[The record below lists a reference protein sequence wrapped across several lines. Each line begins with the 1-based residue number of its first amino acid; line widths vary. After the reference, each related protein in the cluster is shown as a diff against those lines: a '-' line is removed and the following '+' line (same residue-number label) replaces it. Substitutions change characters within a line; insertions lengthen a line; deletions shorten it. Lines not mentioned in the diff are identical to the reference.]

1 VTEGRLFG
9 FVGAT
14 DTSSRAPGALTNG
27 PTVTDPASLVADLN
41 PNQRAA
47 VLYNKGPLVVVAG
60 AGSGKT
66 RVLTRRIGRILAEG
80 VHPQQILAITFTNK
94 AADEM
99 RHRVRELI
107 GARADGMWISTFH
120 SMCVRILRREASST
134 AWRSGFSIYD
144 DGDSRRL
151 VEHVLE
157 DLGIDQKRFPP
168 RAVAGAIS
176 AAKGE
181 MRTGTEY
188 EARST
193 TMYEERIAQVFIEY
207 ERRLIAANAMDFDDL
222 LSETVRLLRRDPE
235 VAERY
240 QERFVHLLV
249 DEYQDTN
256 RAQNELVVTLGARW
270 RNVCVVG
277 DSDQSIYRFRGA
289 EVRNLLDF
297 EHAFPDA
304 ETIVLDQNY
313 RSTQRILDAAN
324 AVIGHNL
331 VREEKKLWSAI
342 GEGEP
347 IVRYKAGDER
357 EEATF
362 VANEIARL
370 RSDESTPLGAQA
382 VFYRTNAQSRAIE
395 QALADRGLPYQ
406 VIGGTRFYDR
416 REIRDCLA
424 YVRLVRNPLD
434 EVSLRR
440 VLNVPRRGVGQT
452 SINRLVD
459 HARTEGVAFFS
470 ALRAAGGA
478 GVTGRALGGIAA
490 FLELVDGL
498 GSLADRPPGEV
509 ITEVL
514 GRTGYLA
521 ELEAE
526 ASSVGVARIEA
537 EGRIENLAELCTVA
551 ENFEDL
557 EGFLEATAL
566 VSATD
571 DLDDSGGR
579 VSLMTLHAAKGLE
592 FSAVFLTGLEE
603 GIFPHDRALSDPEDL
618 EEERRLCYVGITR
631 ARDRLYL
638 TSTWYRTVFGQ
649 GRDSISSRFLKE
661 IPDALVVDVGSTAIS
676 TGGQFGDAS
685 RFSVGRSFGAGGRAG
700 TTGPQSPR
708 ALPVHGTG
716 AETLGLG
723 VGDAIV
729 HTRWGEG
736 RIVSITGEGDKQE
749 AVIAFP
755 RHGTKTFL
763 LALTPLKRA

>member
-1 VTEGRLFG
+1 MLEL
-9 FVGAT
+9 
-14 DTSSRAPGALTNG
+14 S
-27 PTVTDPASLVADLN
+27 VADLVDDLN
-41 PNQRAA
+41 RRQREA
-47 VLYNKGPLVVVAG
+47 VLFDGGPLVVVAG

-80 VHPQQILAITFTNK
+80 VHPQRILAITFTNK
-94 AADEM
+94 AAGEM
-99 RHRVRELI
+99 RHRVREI
-107 GARADGMWISTFH
+107 VGERADAMWISTFH
-120 SMCVRILRREASST
+120 SMCVRILRREASAT

-151 VEHVLE
+151 IEHVIE
-157 DLGIDQKRFPP
+157 DLGLDEKRFPP

-176 AAKGE
+176 QAKGE
-181 MRTGTEY
+181 MRTAAEY
-188 EARST
+188 AQRST
-193 TMYEERIAQVFIEY
+193 TIYEERIAQAFAEY

-222 LSETVRLLRRDPE
+222 LSETVRLLRRDE
-235 VAERY
+235 EIRERY
-240 QERFVHLLV
+240 QERFLHLLV

-256 RAQNELVVTLGARW
+256 RAQNELVVMLGARH

-289 EVRNLLDF
+289 EMRNLLDF
-297 EHAFPDA
+297 EHAFA
-304 ETIVLDQNY
+304 NATTIVLDQNY

-324 AVIGHNL
+324 AVIGNNM
-331 VREEKKLWSAI
+331 VREKKVLWSAL

-347 IVRYKAGDER
+347 IVRFKAGDER

-370 RSDESTPLGAQA
+370 RSDEATDLRATA

-424 YVRLVRNPLD
+424 YVRLIANPVD

-452 SINRLVD
+452 SINRLVE
-459 HARTEGVAFFS
+459 HAHSEGVGFFS
-470 ALRAAGGA
+470 ALRAAAAA

-490 FLELVDGL
+490 FLDLL
-498 GSLADRPPGEV
+498 GDLGTLASRRPSEV
-509 ITEVL
+509 ITEVV

-521 ELEAE
+521 ELEFE
-526 ASSVGVARIEA
+526 AAGVGPARLEA
-537 EGRIENLAELCTVA
+537 EGRIENLAELCSVA
-551 ENFEDL
+551 EHFDELED
-557 EGFLEATAL
+557 FLAATAL

-592 FSAVFLTGLEE
+592 YEAVFLTGLEE
-603 GIFPHDRALSDPEDL
+603 GIFPHDRALSDPDDL

-631 ARDRLYL
+631 ARERLYL
-638 TSTWYRTVFGQ
+638 TSTWYRTLFGQ
-649 GRDSISSRFLKE
+649 GRDSIPSRFLKE
-661 IPDALVVDVGSTAIS
+661 IPDELVVDVGATSTRLGRL
-676 TGGQFGDAS
+676 TGLGEAPSFGG
-685 RFSVGRSFGAGGRAG
+685 GRSIGGPAAR
-700 TTGPQSPR
+700 T
-708 ALPVHGTG
+708 LPVRGSG
-716 AETLGLG
+716 AEQLGLAA
-723 VGDAIV
+723 GDQIV
-729 HTRWGEG
+729 HSRWGEG
-736 RIVSITGEGDKQE
+736 RIVSISGEGEKQE

-755 RHGTKTFL
+755 RQGEKKFL